1 MTNFLLI
8 LFPNQLFDIK
18 YIEEIIKYNP
28 ESDTDSVKKDVKN
41 KCIILL
47 WEHPYFF
54 TKYPFHK
61 LKLVLHR
68 ATMCNY
74 YDKLS
79 SKYNVEYIESID
91 TNHDKII
98 NAIINKNK
106 IKLIKIFNPIE
117 RELNKLIDKKKLIKS
132 DKVEYLKCPTPYF
145 LNSEEVNSEIDVNRH
160 DIFYKLQRIRYNI
173 LVKKVNKSSNASEDK
188 FVPLGNSKKWS
199 YDTENRSK
207 FPNNQENP
215 DLYNFKSKTRDEYI
229 TEAIEYVDENFS
241 ENYGKSSHSGLQHS
255 ASGKSSPKENFIYPI
270 NHMEAAK
277 WLDHFIKEK
286 LDNFGKYEDAMSSNI
301 KFGYH
306 SLLSALN
313 NIGLITT
320 SQILKKIQNN
330 LSDNIASK
338 EGFIRQIIGWR
349 EYCYYVYNK
358 NYDSLI
364 STSIYHKFNKKDIP
378 DKIWKAETLIPIIDD
393 IIKKVNEY
401 AYSHHIERLM
411 GIGNFLLLIGVKP
424 ESIYFWFQTMYIDS
438 YDVFMIPNVYGML
451 LYAMSDKSRMMTK
464 PYFCS
469 SNYLMKMSNY
479 KSSTITFS
487 NITCKWDEVF
497 DALYYNL
504 INNHA
509 DIYKQNYSSASSVS
523 RWMKFTPTKKKNLL
537 DLSKKYIN
545 WIHS

>member
-1 MTNFLLI
+1 MSNFLLI

-28 ESDTDSVKKDVKN
+28 DTESDLVKDTKN
-41 KCIILL
+41 KFIILL

-68 ATMCNY
+68 ATMYNY
-74 YDKLS
+74 YDRLS

-98 NAIINKNK
+98 NTIINKNK
-106 IKLIKIFNPIE
+106 IKQIKIFNPIE

-145 LNSEEVNSEIDVNRH
+145 LNSEQVNSEIDANRH

-173 LVKKVNKSSNASEDK
+173 LVKKVKDK

-229 TEAIEYVDENFS
+229 TEAIEYVNENFS
-241 ENYGKSSHSGLQHS
+241 ENYGL
-255 ASGKSSPKENFIYPI
+255 AIKENFIYPI

-277 WLDHFIKEK
+277 WLDHFIKDK
-286 LDNFGKYEDAMSSNI
+286 LDNFGKYEDAMSSKI

-320 SQILKKIQNN
+320 SQILKKIDIISSSRKVLTLLGDNN

-349 EYCYYVYNK
+349 EYCYYVYHK

-378 DKIWKAETLIPIIDD
+378 DKIWKGETLIPIIDD

-451 LYAMSDKSRMMTK
+451 LYAMSGKSRMMTK

-469 SNYLMKMSNY
+469 SNYLMKMSDY

-487 NITCKWDEVF
+487 NTTCKWDEVF

-509 DIYKQNYSSASSVS
+509 DMYKQNYSSASSVS
-523 RWMKFTPTKKKNLL
+523 RWNKFTPTKKKNLL

>member
-1 MTNFLLI
+1 MSNFLLI

-28 ESDTDSVKKDVKN
+28 DTESDLVKDTKN
-41 KCIILL
+41 KFIILL

-68 ATMCNY
+68 ATMYNY
-74 YDKLS
+74 YDRLS

-98 NAIINKNK
+98 NTIINKNK
-106 IKLIKIFNPIE
+106 IKQIKIFNPIE

-145 LNSEEVNSEIDVNRH
+145 LNSEQVNSEIDVNRH

-173 LVKKVNKSSNASEDK
+173 LVKKVKDK

-241 ENYGKSSHSGLQHS
+241 ENYGKSS
-255 ASGKSSPKENFIYPI
+255 PKENFIYPI

-286 LDNFGKYEDAMSSNI
+286 LDNFGKYEDALSSKI

-320 SQILKKIQNN
+320 SQILKKIDIISSSRKVLTLLGDNN

-349 EYCYYVYNK
+349 EYCYYVYDK
-358 NYDSLI
+358 NYESLI

-378 DKIWKAETLIPIIDD
+378 DKIWKGETLIPIIDD

-451 LYAMSDKSRMMTK
+451 LYAMSGKSRMMTK

-469 SNYLMKMSNY
+469 SNYLMKMSDY

-487 NITCKWDEVF
+487 NTTCKWDEVF

-509 DIYKQNYSSASSVS
+509 DMYKQNYSSASSVS

>member
-18 YIEEIIKYNP
+18 YIEQIIK
-28 ESDTDSVKKDVKN
+28 DSDVKN

-79 SKYNVEYIESID
+79 SKYDVEYIESID

-98 NAIINKNK
+98 NTIINKNK
-106 IKLIKIFNPIE
+106 IKQIKIFNPIE
-117 RELNKLIDKKKLIKS
+117 RELNKLIDKNKLIKS
-132 DKVEYLKCPTPYF
+132 DKIEYLKCPTPYF
-145 LNSEEVNSEIDVNRH
+145 LNSEEVNSEIDANRH

-173 LVKKVNKSSNASEDK
+173 LVKKVKDK
-188 FVPLGNSKKWS
+188 FVPLGNSTKWS

-241 ENYGKSSHSGLQHS
+241 KNYGI
-255 ASGKSSPKENFIYPI
+255 AIKENFIYPI
-270 NHMEAAK
+270 NHMEASK
-277 WLDHFIKEK
+277 WLDHFIKDK

-320 SQILKKIQNN
+320 SQILKKIDNN

-349 EYCYYVYNK
+349 EYCYYVYEK
-358 NYDSLI
+358 NYDTLI
-364 STSIYHKFNKKDIP
+364 STSIYNKYNKKNIP
-378 DKIWKAETLIPIIDD
+378 DRIWKGETLIPIIDD

-411 GIGNFLLLIGVKP
+411 GIGVFFLLIGIKP
-424 ESIYFWFQTMYIDS
+424 ESIFFWFQTMYIDS

-451 LYAMSDKSRMMTK
+451 LYAMSGKSRMMTK

-487 NITCKWDEVF
+487 NTTCKWDEVF

-509 DIYKQNYSSASSVS
+509 DMYKQNYSSASSVS
-523 RWMKFTPTKKKNLL
+523 RWNKFTPTKKKNLL

>member
-1 MTNFLLI
+1 MSNFLLI

-18 YIEEIIKYNP
+18 YIEQIIKYNP
-28 ESDTDSVKKDVKN
+28 DSESDAKHKF
-41 KCIILL
+41 IILL

-79 SKYNVEYIESID
+79 SKYNVEYIESVD

-98 NAIINKNK
+98 NTIINKNK
-106 IKLIKIFNPIE
+106 IKQIKIFNPIE

-145 LNSEEVNSEIDVNRH
+145 LNSEQVNSEIDANRH
-160 DIFYKLQRIRYNI
+160 DIFYKLQRIRYDI
-173 LVKKVNKSSNASEDK
+173 LVKKVDDK

-241 ENYGKSSHSGLQHS
+241 ENYGK
-255 ASGKSSPKENFIYPI
+255 AIKENFIYPI

-349 EYCYYVYNK
+349 EYCYYVYHK

-364 STSIYHKFNKKDIP
+364 STSIYHKYNKKDIP
-378 DKIWKAETLIPIIDD
+378 DRVWKGETLIPIIDD

-424 ESIYFWFQTMYIDS
+424 DSIYFWFQTMFIDS

-469 SNYLMKMSNY
+469 SNYLMKMSDY
-479 KSSTITFS
+479 KSLTITFGQGS
-487 NITCKWDEVF
+487 KASLNLSEGNTTCKWDEVF

-523 RWMKFTPTKKKNLL
+523 RWIKFTPTKKKNIL
-537 DLSKKYIN
+537 DLSKKYIS

>member
-1 MTNFLLI
+1 MSNFLLI

-18 YIEEIIKYNP
+18 YIEQIIKYNP
-28 ESDTDSVKKDVKN
+28 DSESDAKHKF
-41 KCIILL
+41 IILL

-79 SKYNVEYIESID
+79 SKYNVEYIESIESID

-145 LNSEEVNSEIDVNRH
+145 LNSEQVNSEIDANRH

-173 LVKKVNKSSNASEDK
+173 LVKKVNKSSLKGLQSNASEDK

-241 ENYGKSSHSGLQHS
+241 ENYGK
-255 ASGKSSPKENFIYPI
+255 AIKENFIYPI

-277 WLDHFIKEK
+277 WLDHFIKE
-286 LDNFGKYEDAMSSNI
+286 L
-301 KFGYH
+301 
-306 SLLSALN
+306 
-313 NIGLITT
+313 
-320 SQILKKIQNN
+320 
-330 LSDNIASK
+330 
-338 EGFIRQIIGWR
+338 R
-349 EYCYYVYNK
+349 NK
-358 NYDSLI
+358 N
-364 STSIYHKFNKKDIP
+364 P
-378 DKIWKAETLIPIIDD
+378 
-393 IIKKVNEY
+393 
-401 AYSHHIERLM
+401 
-411 GIGNFLLLIGVKP
+411 
-424 ESIYFWFQTMYIDS
+424 
-438 YDVFMIPNVYGML
+438 
-451 LYAMSDKSRMMTK
+451 
-464 PYFCS
+464 
-469 SNYLMKMSNY
+469 
-479 KSSTITFS
+479 
-487 NITCKWDEVF
+487 
-497 DALYYNL
+497 
-504 INNHA
+504 
-509 DIYKQNYSSASSVS
+509 
-523 RWMKFTPTKKKNLL
+523 
-537 DLSKKYIN
+537 
-545 WIHS
+545 

>member
-28 ESDTDSVKKDVKN
+28 DAESDTKSAN

-79 SKYNVEYIESID
+79 SKYDVEYIESIN

-98 NAIINKNK
+98 NTIINKNK
-106 IKLIKIFNPIE
+106 IKQIKIFNPIE
-117 RELNKLIDKKKLIKS
+117 RELNILIDKKKLIKS

-145 LNSEEVNSEIDVNRH
+145 LNSEQVNSEIDANRH
-160 DIFYKLQRIRYNI
+160 DIFYKLQRIRYDI
-173 LVKKVNKSSNASEDK
+173 LVKKVKDK

-229 TEAIEYVDENFS
+229 TEAIEYVNENFS
-241 ENYGKSSHSGLQHS
+241 ENYGL
-255 ASGKSSPKENFIYPI
+255 AIKENFIYPI

-320 SQILKKIQNN
+320 SQILKKIDNN

-378 DKIWKAETLIPIIDD
+378 DRVWKGETLIPIIDD

-424 ESIYFWFQTMYIDS
+424 ESIYFWFQTMFIDS

-451 LYAMSDKSRMMTK
+451 LYAMSGKSRMMTK

-479 KSSTITFS
+479 KSSTITFGQGS
-487 NITCKWDEVF
+487 KASLNLSEGNTTCKWDEVF

-509 DIYKQNYSSASSVS
+509 DMYKQNYSSASSVS
-523 RWMKFTPTKKKNLL
+523 RWNKFTPTKKKNILE
-537 DLSKKYIN
+537 LSKKYIN